1 MPKIPGVNHLQ
12 AIAGTL
18 SRMRTIDP
26 RNIEV
31 VDDRVAEILR
41 KKTPAERIAMV
52 GECNRTVR
60 SVIAGR
66 LKHEHPTWT
75 EEQIQ
80 QEVARRM
87 LGGSN

>member
-1 MPKIPGVNHLQ
+1 MKQRP
-12 AIAGTL
+12 
-18 SRMRTIDP
+18 IDP

-31 VDDRVAEILR
+31 LDDRVAAILR
-41 KKTPAERIAMV
+41 QKTPAERIAMV

-66 LKHEHPTWT
+66 LKYEHPTWT

-87 LGGSN
+87 LGGSD